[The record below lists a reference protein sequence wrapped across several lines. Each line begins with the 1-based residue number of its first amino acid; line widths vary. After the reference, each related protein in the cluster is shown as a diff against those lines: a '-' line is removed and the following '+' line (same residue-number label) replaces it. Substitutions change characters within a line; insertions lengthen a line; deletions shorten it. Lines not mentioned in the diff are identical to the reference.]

1 MSSIN
6 IGNVETFSK
15 LTEQSDKLVLVDF
28 WAQWCGPCKNLG
40 PVLEEI
46 ANENSEKVQIAKVN
60 VDDFKELAANYG
72 IRSIP
77 TMLLF
82 KNGQVQSTLV
92 GNLPK
97 SEIIKKIEELV

>member
-6 IGNVETFSK
+6 IGSVETFSK

-28 WAQWCGPCKNLG
+28 WAQWCGPCKTLG

-46 ANENSEKVQIAKVN
+46 SNENQKVQIAKVN

-97 SEIIKKIEELV
+97 SEILKKIEELA

>member
-46 ANENSEKVQIAKVN
+46 ANENSDKVQIAKVN

>member
-6 IGNVETFSK
+6 IGSVETFSK

-28 WAQWCGPCKNLG
+28 WAQWCGPCKTLG

-46 ANENSEKVQIAKVN
+46 SNENQKVQIAKVN

-97 SEIIKKIEELV
+97 SENLKKIEELA